1 MSKVSLISDYPTDI
15 TDFDAIIF
23 DMDGLLLDTEKLS
36 YDSFVTTAH
45 AHNQPFAF
53 DDYRQLIGRN
63 AKTGIDILRRMLPT
77 HIDATTFKNEWLD
90 VYRQLL
96 DDSIEVKPG
105 ASHFLA
111 CLAEMQIPRAVATS
125 SSGAKARAIL
135 DRVGLWQYIPHLTGG
150 DEVAAGKPAPD
161 VYLDAARK
169 LGVAAARCIAFE
181 DSETGTTAALAAGMR
196 VIQIPDMIAAERLPT
211 TPRYYC
217 ANNLLEGAAL
227 LGFDL

>member
-1 MSKVSLISDYPTDI
+1 
-15 TDFDAIIF
+15 
-23 DMDGLLLDTEKLS
+23 
-36 YDSFVTTAH
+36 
-45 AHNQPFAF
+45 
-53 DDYRQLIGRN
+53 
-63 AKTGIDILRRMLPT
+63 MLPA
-77 HIDATTFKNEWLD
+77 HIDATTFKDEWLD

-105 ASHFLA
+105 ALHFLA

-196 VIQIPDMIAAERLPT
+196 VIQIPDLIAAERSPK
-211 TPRYYC
+211 PPQYYR
-217 ANNLLEGAAL
+217 ASSLSEGAAL